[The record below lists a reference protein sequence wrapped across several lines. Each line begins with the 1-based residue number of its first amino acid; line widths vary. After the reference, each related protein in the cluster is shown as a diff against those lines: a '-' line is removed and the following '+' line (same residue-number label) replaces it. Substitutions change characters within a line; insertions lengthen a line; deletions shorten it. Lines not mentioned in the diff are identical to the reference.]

1 MSADLNSLIGSA
13 PGGVLTLDPPGKEF
27 QGPVT
32 VRRPITIRGQGG
44 TIWAERGP
52 VLVIESAGVV
62 LEHLNVEIT
71 GRDESAT
78 GEAASAIVAR
88 SSPPRMTQVAVR
100 GHVLGIPGEEG
111 EWRYPTAVRL
121 GKVRAGVP
129 HEFVVRLAVPVPC
142 KIDSLVSGVTVSP
155 TSLAAGVVDVTVR
168 IDALAEGIRLRG
180 PIRLVTHGLT
190 RRIEFSGHLAADG
203 PGVQTGTGQVVYE
216 ATACAAPPPAVPA
229 DDTIITLPP
238 PPPPPPRS
246 AAPPPPPPVAPPPP
260 PPRTNPAVKSRYR
273 VIGASPSP
281 SSVFGTPAADP
292 PSTPVAPA
300 SAPVSPLFIE
310 PPEAVAPDPT
320 PTPTPPVAP
329 PPPPAGKKD
338 GGMRKVNRLPG
349 LFGGD
354 PPSG

>member
-1 MSADLNSLIGSA
+1 MTADLNTLIGSA

-32 VRRPITIRGQGG
+32 IRRPITIRGQGG

-52 VLVIESAGVV
+52 VLIIESAGVV

-78 GEAASAIVAR
+78 GEAACALVAR
-88 SSPPRMTQVAVR
+88 SDAPRLAQVAVR
-100 GHVLGIPGEEG
+100 GHVLGVPGEEG

-121 GKVRAGVP
+121 GKVRAGVA
-129 HEFVVRLAVPVPC
+129 HEFVLRLAVPVPC
-142 KIDSLVSGVTVSP
+142 KIDSLVSGVSVSP
-155 TSLAAGVVDVTVR
+155 TSLAAGLVDITVR
-168 IDALAEGIRLRG
+168 VDALAEGIRLRG
-180 PIRLVTHGLT
+180 PLRLVTHGLT

-216 ATACAAPPPAVPA
+216 ATACAAPPAALPA

-238 PPPPPPRS
+238 PPPPRAATPPPPPP
-246 AAPPPPPPVAPPPP
+246 AAPPPPS
-260 PPRTNPAVKSRYR
+260 PPRTKPAVKTRYR

-292 PSTPVAPA
+292 PSTPAAPA
-300 SAPVSPLFIE
+300 SAPINPLFAE
-310 PPEAVAPDPT
+310 PAADASPDPT
-320 PTPTPPVAP
+320 PAPTPAPAP
-329 PPPPAGKKD
+329 PGKKD
-338 GGMRKVNRLPG
+338 GGMRKVNRMPG

-354 PPSG
+354 APS